1 MKAAGVIAKIL
12 VVILL
17 LGGIIGIAMYFS
29 GYSFYV
35 TCEDQMVFDTAGG
48 FKMTEDEEL
57 RVDVGY
63 AFNFGDKKITGYS
76 VKVVPNAISGKNF
89 DFEMDRSLYSY
100 QAEKDLTAGFN
111 IVQEE
116 TYFTISPKGG
126 ITDILKAVY
135 PDAIIGDCRQYAY
148 DNMYSLIVY
157 SHDGEE
163 YVKLNFSVVEILEGV
178 ELDKEAIEF

>member
-1 MKAAGVIAKIL
+1 MKIAGAIAKVLI
-12 VVILL
+12 VVLL
-17 LGGIIGIAMYFS
+17 LGAIIGVALYFS
-29 GYSFYV
+29 GYTFFV
-35 TCEDQMVFDTAGG
+35 TCEGQTVFDSAGG
-48 FKMTEDEEL
+48 FKMNEDEGMK
-57 RVDVGY
+57 VDVGY
-63 AFNFGDKKITGYS
+63 AFNFGEKDVTGYS

-100 QAEKDLTAGFN
+100 QAEKDLTVGFN
-111 IVQEE
+111 IVKEE
-116 TYFTISPKGG
+116 TYFTITPKGG

-163 YVKLNFSVVEILEGV
+163 YVKLNFSVTEMLEGV